1 MLLLRG
7 ARRGCFH
14 PRSLAVL
21 TCSLPQR
28 AFSRWRVSLAAAVYR
43 LLLRGLHG
51 YSLLYAIS
59 RPVSSPRADKIR
71 GWGLL
76 PVGDGVPDV
85 PYGTPPIT
93 ARRGGRP
100 CPPERIM
107 HGRGGTHGSRPTDG
121 CGNPPLP
128 GLSRR
133 KRLALRIHDVAP
145 VQVAPIQTQHQHL
158 GGGQIAGKGHVVL
171 VA

>member
-1 MLLLRG
+1 MDFSVRLFAGAEKNAPVPLHGTRAFHRFVVPPKFSPQRGPLVLLLRG

-59 RPVSSPRADKIR
+59 RPVSSPRGDKILE
-71 GWGLL
+71 WGLL

-85 PYGTPPIT
+85 P
-93 ARRGGRP
+93 
-100 CPPERIM
+100 
-107 HGRGGTHGSRPTDG
+107 
-121 CGNPPLP
+121 L
-128 GLSRR
+128 
-133 KRLALRIHDVAP
+133 
-145 VQVAPIQTQHQHL
+145 
-158 GGGQIAGKGHVVL
+158 
-171 VA
+171 

>member
-1 MLLLRG
+1 MVRGQKTLPSPALGRERKTLRGATQIRPCGPLMLLLRG

-51 YSLLYAIS
+51 YPLLYAIS
-59 RPVSSPRADKIR
+59 RPVSSLRADKIL

-76 PVGDGVPDV
+76 PVGGRRPRRPVVGADDPVRPRSPRRRHSHMLTKIRQSGRLHLWSA
-85 PYGTPPIT
+85 GALQAT
-93 ARRGGRP
+93 AGGF
-100 CPPERIM
+100 
-107 HGRGGTHGSRPTDG
+107 GYTS
-121 CGNPPLP
+121 
-128 GLSRR
+128 
-133 KRLALRIHDVAP
+133 
-145 VQVAPIQTQHQHL
+145 
-158 GGGQIAGKGHVVL
+158 
-171 VA
+171 